1 MSINLKI
8 CIWWSDHYGSR
19 RLKTPPKCIGY
30 WSMKILLEICTK
42 AAIICLKKQNF
53 KLKEISKNPRKN
65 TQNSRK
71 NPQNSREKLNFWV
84 MWKRCPKKT
93 LDAFIHFHTLS
104 YTLEGFTCFHMLL
117 YAFISFYM
125 ILYAFICFYI
135 LSYIFIYTF
144 TCFYTLFIC
153 FPAHSNAKKQNIPSP
168 PLRHL
173 HHPKAQPLRGW
184 QKPSPPYRKAPGAE
198 ACHNGE

>member
-1 MSINLKI
+1 MKNVITLQRQKKI
-8 CIWWSDHYGSR
+8 CIRWSDHYGSR

-104 YTLEGFTCFHMLL
+104 YALEGFTCFHMLL

-125 ILYAFICFYI
+125 ILYAFIRFYI
-135 LSYIFIYTF
+135 LSNIFKYTF
-144 TCFYTLFIC
+144 IHFLYAFLRIQTQKSKT
-153 FPAHSNAKKQNIPSP
+153 SP
-168 PLRHL
+168 PR
-173 HHPKAQPLRGW
+173 
-184 QKPSPPYRKAPGAE
+184 PPPPPPTPTYDSAAARLVKK
-198 ACHNGE
+198 

>member
-1 MSINLKI
+1 M
-8 CIWWSDHYGSR
+8 IWPLWF
-19 RLKTPPKCIGY
+19 KTPPKCIGY

-104 YTLEGFTCFHMLL
+104 YALEGFTCFHMLL
-117 YAFISFYM
+117 YALISFYM
-125 ILYAFICFYI
+125 NLYAFICFYI
-135 LSYIFIYTF
+135 LCNIFIYTF
-144 TCFYTLFIC
+144 IRFYMLLYTFYMLSYAFKRKK
-153 FPAHSNAKKQNIPSP
+153 AKR
-168 PLRHL
+168 PLALAPLLHL
-173 HHPKAQPLRGW
+173 HQRMTQPLRGW
-184 QKPSPPYRKAPGAE
+184 
-198 ACHNGE
+198 

>member
-1 MSINLKI
+1 MELWIFIQFNRYVQNLAK
-8 CIWWSDHYGSR
+8 
-19 RLKTPPKCIGY
+19 
-30 WSMKILLEICTK
+30 
-42 AAIICLKKQNF
+42 
-53 KLKEISKNPRKN
+53 ISKNPRKN

-104 YTLEGFTCFHMLL
+104 YALEGFTCFHMLL

-144 TCFYTLFIC
+144 IRFYMLLFT
-153 FPAHSNAKKQNIPSP
+153 FYMLSYAFKRKKAKRPLALRPPPSTYTNVWLSRCAAGNKHFIPSIP
-168 PLRHL
+168 ELMEYSSI
-173 HHPKAQPLRGW
+173 KEIV
-184 QKPSPPYRKAPGAE
+184 SI
-198 ACHNGE
+198 

>member
-1 MSINLKI
+1 MLILPFSICYYSNWLPQINTNQLTISRFSWMWDEKCHCSMQRQKKI

-71 NPQNSREKLNFWV
+71 NPQNSRKKLNFWV

-104 YTLEGFTCFHMLL
+104 YALEGFTCFHMLL
-117 YAFISFYM
+117 YALISFYM
-125 ILYAFICFYI
+125 NLYAFICFYI
-135 LSYIFIYTF
+135 LSNIFIYTF
-144 TCFYTLFIC
+144 IRFYMLLYTFTPFRTL
-153 FPAHSNAKKQNIPSP
+153 
-168 PLRHL
+168 
-173 HHPKAQPLRGW
+173 
-184 QKPSPPYRKAPGAE
+184 
-198 ACHNGE
+198 